1 MDYRE
6 FAVYLREEKKLLDVD
21 VYFAEFA
28 ERLAG
33 AEANSA
39 LYLLAALVSGA
50 ANVNGEVCLPETW
63 IATAEKLREYLKLD
77 EETALPFSGEW
88 LPEKLPERW
97 EKVLVKQN
105 GRFYL
110 AGDLRFEEKIRTF
123 VNAHSTEVVPG
134 DFDESISSLKL
145 TAGQQDAVRCA
156 AAPDNKFL
164 VVSGGPGTGK
174 TTILATILAVRNED
188 AQRICLCAPT
198 GKAQARMQEAL
209 QEEIAKLNISK
220 ERKEELK
227 SIKCGT
233 IHRILQYSPVV
244 RYRCNA
250 GNQLECDLLVVDECS
265 MVSLRQLGRIIEALP
280 EGASLILLGDYAQ
293 LASVQPGR
301 AFADVC
307 EMLKEKTGHLAV
319 LTESKRF
326 PADKGVAKLRDQLS
340 PELVEPGE
348 KAWECLAAR
357 PEQLD
362 LLPLP
367 APEKLPGFL
376 KANLGGWMKDGKP
389 FFEVETIEEAWE
401 GFESMRILTPSVLG
415 KYGSDAVSIH
425 ICNILGLEENSPG
438 LPLLQ
443 RKNDYALDVYNGDTG
458 LLWFAG
464 EDRQP
469 LRRSEAG
476 KDCRCLVFFPKGDG
490 EWYGIEPELLK
501 EAETAFAMTVHKAQ
515 GSGYGKVLFILPEL
529 SAGEGLLTREL
540 IYTAVTRGKP
550 EAVVVTEKDI
560 FTAAANRRV
569 DRASGLSK

>member
-1 MDYRE
+1 MDYRD
-6 FAVYLREEKKLLDVD
+6 FVTYLHKEEKLLDID
-21 VYFAEFA
+21 FYFADFA
-28 ERLAG
+28 VRMAG
-33 AEANSA
+33 EKKDSP
-39 LYLLAALVSGA
+39 LFLLAALVSGA
-50 ANVNGEVCLPETW
+50 SSLHQEVCLAAER
-63 IATAEKLREYLKLD
+63 IATAEKLREHLELPP
-77 EETALPFSGEW
+77 ETELPMENEW
-88 LPEKLPERW
+88 LPQTLPEFLIFDG
-97 EKVLVKQN
+97 KYY
-105 GRFYL
+105 YL
-110 AGDLRFEEKIRTF
+110 HGNFQCREFICEFIKNRVSAGE
-123 VNAHSTEVVPG
+123 AAGS
-134 DFDESISSLKL
+134 FDPSITQLTL
-145 TAGQQDAVRCA
+145 TAGQIETVRKSV
-156 AAPDNKFL
+156 DNPFL
-164 VVSGGPGTGK
+164 VISGGPGTGK
-174 TTILATILAVRNED
+174 TTILATILALRHETPG
-188 AQRICLCAPT
+188 RIFLAAPT

-209 QEEIAKLNISK
+209 REELGNLNIPD
-220 ERKEELK
+220 ERKKSLEAVQCSTVHRLLK
-227 SIKCGT
+227 YNPRTGFRHNRT
-233 IHRILQYSPVV
+233 NPLD
-244 RYRCNA
+244 
-250 GNQLECDLLVVDECS
+250 CDLLVIDECS
-265 MVSLRQLGRIIEALP
+265 MLSFQLLGQIFEALRP
-280 EGASLILLGDYAQ
+280 EASVILLGDYAQ
-293 LASVQPGR
+293 LASVQPGQI
-301 AFADVC
+301 FADLC
-307 EMLKEKTGHLAV
+307 GELSQYPRHLAK

-326 PADKGVAKLRDQLS
+326 PADKGIAKLRDLLS

-348 KAWECLAAR
+348 KAWECLVSK

-401 GFESMRILTPSVLG
+401 GFESMRILTPSVSG

-490 EWYGIEPELLK
+490 KWHGIEPELLK